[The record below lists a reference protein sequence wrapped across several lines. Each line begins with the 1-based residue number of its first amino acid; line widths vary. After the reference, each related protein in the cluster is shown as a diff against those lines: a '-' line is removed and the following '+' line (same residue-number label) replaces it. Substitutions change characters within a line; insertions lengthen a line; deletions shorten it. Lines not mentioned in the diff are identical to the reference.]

1 MVNKTNNIMK
11 RPSHITVCGHFAE
24 GQRLADG
31 QTVKTQVIVQA
42 LKDMYGPNTVSICDT
57 YRWTRNPFKMLLNSV
72 RAARGSS
79 DVIILPADKG
89 VFIFVPLFSL
99 LAKKYNTRIHYS
111 VIGGWLHDRLKKSP
125 FLVRYLRNFTTIQ
138 VETNLMKSEL
148 DELGINNVYVIPNFK
163 TINALSKDE
172 VQSRDFEYPLPLCTF
187 SRVEAKKGIEDA
199 IKVVMRI
206 NSESDKP
213 IYTLD
218 IYGAVSKD
226 FEPRFQEIMKSSSP
240 EITYKG
246 VVESSKS
253 VEVLKNYYLLLFPT
267 LYTTEGLPGTIIDGY
282 AAGLPVLSSIW
293 ESFNDVIVE
302 GKTGYGMKLGDNQ
315 SFHDQLMRLKDT
327 ELVFPLRGN
336 CLEAFEPYSYNQGCT
351 ELKNRLE
358 LRK

>member
-1 MVNKTNNIMK
+1 MK
-11 RPSHITVCGHFAE
+11 KPSRITVCGHFAK
-24 GQRLADG
+24 GQKLADG
-31 QTVKTQVIVQA
+31 QTVKTQVVVRA
-42 LKDMYGPNTVSICDT
+42 LRDTYGPDMVLICDT
-57 YRWTRNPFKMLLNSV
+57 YHWARNPFKMLLNSV
-72 RAARGSS
+72 KAARSSS

-99 LAKKYNTRIHYS
+99 LAKKYSTRIHYS

-148 DELGINNVYVIPNFK
+148 DKLGINNVYVIPNFK

-172 VQSRDFEYPLPLCTF
+172 VQNRDFEYPLPLCTF
-187 SRVEAKKGIEDA
+187 SRVEAKKGIENA
-199 IKVVMRI
+199 IKVVMQI
-206 NSESDKP
+206 NSKSDKP

-226 FEPRFQEIMKSSSP
+226 FELRFQEIMKGASS

-246 VVESSKS
+246 IVESSKS

-267 LYTTEGLPGTIIDGY
+267 LYATEGLPGTIIDGY

-293 ESFNDVIVE
+293 ESFNDVITE
-302 GKTGYGMKLGDNQ
+302 GKTGYGMELGDNQ
-315 SFHDQLMRLKDT
+315 SFYDQLTKLKNT
-327 ELVFPLRGN
+327 KLVLPLRVN
-336 CLEAFEPYSYNQGCT
+336 CLKAFEPYSYNQGCAK
-351 ELKNRLE
+351 LQGYLE